1 MKNRLIILGLLFA
14 LLALALPALAQQP
27 PTPEGDLSPGRT
39 GYAPP
44 STGGMGM
51 AGSRWMGE
59 SPELAQ
65 LVRDINA
72 LREINRADLTAEQI
86 GKVLP
91 VIKNLAKQQTQM
103 VDQVKGNLLAE
114 RARLLKAQGPEKAP
128 SRPLNLLD
136 STLRYRNFV
145 EEAQQKISGL
155 VSAPQADILNGLITP
170 PGLPMGAR
178 PKAGDADN
186 KSLTPEARAERLKT
200 LRPTRPGR
208 AQVELGRLI
217 ELLEEKQAALPKV
230 K

>member
-1 MKNRLIILGLLFA
+1 MKNGLIILGLWFA

-27 PTPEGDLSPGRT
+27 PTPEGDIPPGQT
-39 GYAPP
+39 GFAPP
-44 STGGMGM
+44 SPGGMGM

-91 VIKNLAKQQTQM
+91 VIKNLANQQAQM
-103 VDQVKGNLLAE
+103 VAQVKGNLLAE
-114 RARLLKAQGPEKAP
+114 RARLLKAQGPEKTP

-136 STLRYRNFV
+136 ATLRYRNFV

-178 PKAGDADN
+178 AAKGDN
-186 KSLTPEARAERLKT
+186 KALTPEARAERQKA
-200 LRPTRPGR
+200 LRQVRPGR

-217 ELLEEKQAALPKV
+217 ELLVEKQAALPKG